1 MYFYNVWKEAWKNLL
16 QCLHKF
22 LIIHCKYETVIKVW
36 SEWFNQ
42 TTVMQVVFTE
52 HKNSGLLEYMLEDL
66 WESIFV
72 VTDLSKAL

>member
-1 MYFYNVWKEAWKNLL
+1 
-16 QCLHKF
+16 
-22 LIIHCKYETVIKVW
+22 
-36 SEWFNQ
+36 
-42 TTVMQVVFTE
+42 MQVVFTE